1 MFSISGCSIDQP
13 SSKPASTPAEPTEV
27 VESKPAAETAK
38 VTAPMR
44 SSESDDTA
52 QTMEGRATWY
62 GPGLYGNKTA
72 SGEVLK
78 ARAFPTLN
86 SAREGEL

>member
-1 MFSISGCSIDQP
+1 
-13 SSKPASTPAEPTEV
+13 
-27 VESKPAAETAK
+27 
-38 VTAPMR
+38 MR